1 MRHFSEQEQQVIRQI
16 VESMRNGDF
25 SNFCLDSVIYECV
38 DCFAIEWKT
47 SDYDYE
53 IKVLYTDSHNSHTII
68 RQLLDILCLI
78 KYLEDNGLVLMSKIS
93 TGSSKKQL
101 YDTGKYE
108 RDEDGYKLIISK
120 EPIKL
125 GNMLISNRAE
135 FIHDESSIHIDL
147 SLLFDRYV
155 HSIIYPTYELQE
167 YVDNGFK
174 TPEDKK
180 YENQRC
186 LTWIGI
192 ITAIIIGVGG
202 MILSCCNPAK
212 LNKRQYQHLIETI
225 QTTNNYND

>member
-1 MRHFSEQEQQVIRQI
+1 MIRQI
-16 VESMRNGDF
+16 VEFMRNGDF

-47 SDYDYE
+47 SDSDYE

-78 KYLEDNGLVLMSKIS
+78 KYLEDNGLVLISKINTDS
-93 TGSSKKQL
+93 NEKQL
-101 YDTGKYE
+101 YDAEMYE
-108 RDEDGYKLIISK
+108 RDKDGYKLIISK

-125 GNMLISNRAE
+125 VNMLISNRAE

-174 TPEDKK
+174 TPEDTK

-202 MILSCCNPAK
+202 MILSCCNSTK
-212 LNKRQYQHLIETI
+212 LNKRQYQHLIEAI
-225 QTTNNYND
+225 QTTNNDND